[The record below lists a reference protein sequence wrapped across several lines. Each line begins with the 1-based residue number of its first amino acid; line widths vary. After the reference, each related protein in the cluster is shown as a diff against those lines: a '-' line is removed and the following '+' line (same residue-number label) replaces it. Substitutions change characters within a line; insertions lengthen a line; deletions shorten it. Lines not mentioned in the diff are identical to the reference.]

1 MHRSA
6 ACRFAVL
13 IAATF
18 SSFVIPA
25 ETQLP
30 QLAAVSVSSSCIT
43 HERDALLAFKHG
55 ITNDTIDLLISW
67 QPRQDCCRWAGITCS
82 NQTGHHVVKLDLNGA
97 QFSSPPLV
105 GQISP
110 SLLSLRYLEYLDLST
125 NSLEGPNGS
134 VPEFLGFMKNLRYLD
149 LSYIPFSG
157 RVPSLLGNLMK
168 LEHLDLS
175 FTLFVGRIPPQLGN
189 LSNLRHLDLSWMR
202 NTYSTDIS
210 WLSHLQMLEHID
222 MGNVTLSTIVD
233 FPVVVNM
240 IPTLKHIT
248 LMSCSLPTA
257 DQSIPNLNLTKLEYL
272 DLTGNNFGHPI
283 ASCWLWKVT
292 TTLTVD
298 MKNLCEL
305 ESLNLENSLS
315 SGNITE
321 FVEKLPHCSSSK
333 LSFLSS
339 PSNNM
344 TGMLPNNMDHLRS
357 LVTLIL
363 SNNSIS
369 GAIPSGI
376 QNFTS
381 LEYLRFSS
389 NRLSGQIPLLPR
401 SLRILDVPMNFLS
414 GHLPWGFAAP
424 NLENLI
430 LSFNFITGQLPESI
444 CESQKMTFLDL
455 SHNFFEGELPHCSHM
470 PNLRFLHVS
479 NNSFS
484 VMFPSWIQSFSS
496 LVFLDLS
503 WNKFYGSLP
512 RWIGDLVNLRILH
525 LSHNMFYGNIP
536 VNITVLRGLQYLNLA
551 ANNISG
557 VIPASFS
564 NLVGMTLKDQSGTDD
579 SYSTLLAFDES
590 QDTFSLVM
598 KHEVLKYGSHGVVD
612 VVGIDMSLNHLTGG
626 IPDEIA
632 SLSMLLN
639 LNLSWNHLSG
649 KIPENIG
656 SMKSMESLDLS
667 RNSLAGEIPR
677 SLSDLT
683 YLSYLDLSYNN
694 LSGMVPSGRQLDTL
708 YTENPSMY
716 YGNNDLCGPLLQ
728 KNCSGINTPEQ
739 RNQEECEKDADQV
752 FFYYGLGS
760 GFVFGLWIVLF
771 VLIFKKAW
779 RIAYIGLA
787 GWLYDKAYVFV
798 AVTWGNFAR
807 RNTTK

>member
-55 ITNDTIDLLISW
+55 STNDTIDLLISW

-105 GQISP
+105 GQICP

-134 VPEFLGFMKNLRYLD
+134 VPEFLGSMKNLRYLD

-157 RVPSLLGNLMK
+157 RVPSLLGNLTK

-189 LSNLRHLDLSWMR
+189 
-202 NTYSTDIS
+202 
-210 WLSHLQMLEHID
+210 
-222 MGNVTLSTIVD
+222 
-233 FPVVVNM
+233 
-240 IPTLKHIT
+240 
-248 LMSCSLPTA
+248 
-257 DQSIPNLNLTKLEYL
+257 
-272 DLTGNNFGHPI
+272 NFGHTI
-283 ASCWLWKVT
+283 ASCWFWKVT
-292 TTLTVD
+292 SIKLLYLDKTYLDGPFSDALGGMVSLQHLSFSHNGNAATLTVD

-401 SLRILDVPMNFLS
+401 SLRILDVPMNILS

-430 LSFNFITGQLPESI
+430 LSFNFITCQVPESI

-470 PNLRFLHVS
+470 PNLRFLLVS

-484 VMFPSWIQSFSS
+484 GMFPSWIQSFSS

-512 RWIGDLVNLRILH
+512 RWIGDLVNLSILH
-525 LSHNMFYGNIP
+525 ISHNMFYGNIP

-557 VIPASFS
+557 VIPASFR

-626 IPDEIA
+626 IPDEIV

-649 KIPENIG
+649 KIPKNIG

-739 RNQEECEKDADQV
+739 RNQQECEKDDDQV

-760 GFVFGLWIVLF
+760 GFVFGFWIVLF

-779 RIAYIGLA
+779 RIAYIGLV

>member
-55 ITNDTIDLLISW
+55 STNDTIDLLISW

-105 GQISP
+105 GQICP

-134 VPEFLGFMKNLRYLD
+134 VPEFLGSMKNLRYLD

-157 RVPSLLGNLMK
+157 RVPSLLGNLTK

-210 WLSHLQMLEHID
+210 WLSHLQMLEYID
-222 MGNVTLSTIVD
+222 MSNVTLSTIVD
-233 FPVVVNM
+233 FPVVVNL
-240 IPTLKHIT
+240 IPILKHIT
-248 LMSCSLPTA
+248 FMSCSLPSA
-257 DQSIPNLNLTKLEYL
+257 DQSIPNLILTKLEYL

-283 ASCWLWKVT
+283 ASCWFWKVT
-292 TTLTVD
+292 SIKLLFLDKTYLDGPFSDALGGMVSLQHLSFSHNGNAAILTVD

-344 TGMLPNNMDHLRS
+344 IGMLPNNMDHLRS

-389 NRLSGQIPLLPR
+389 NRLSGQIPLLQR

-430 LSFNFITGQLPESI
+430 LSFNFITGQVPESI
-444 CESQKMTFLDL
+444 Y
-455 SHNFFEGELPHCSHM
+455 
-470 PNLRFLHVS
+470 
-479 NNSFS
+479 
-484 VMFPSWIQSFSS
+484 
-496 LVFLDLS
+496 LS

-632 SLSMLLN
+632 SLSMSLN

-683 YLSYLDLSYNN
+683 YLIYLDLSYNN
-694 LSGMVPSGRQLDTL
+694 LSGMVPLGRQLDTL

-739 RNQEECEKDADQV
+739 RNQQECEKDADQV

-771 VLIFKKAW
+771 VLNIQESMENCLY
-779 RIAYIGLA
+779 RPC
-787 GWLYDKAYVFV
+787 WLVV
-798 AVTWGNFAR
+798 
-807 RNTTK
+807 